1 MRAAADVGRGHAVP
15 DAVTRALREAHDG
28 RSVHAAS
35 DGAADGEVL
44 DGGAVDVAEQGSAL
58 VVGVGNV
65 SGDGV
70 AVAEE
75 YALERVGLT
84 RAHHCRDADVG
95 SQLHELVAVVVGA
108 IVDTLGE
115 SVPFCFAA
123 NDKGTVYRVAGSGDI
138 EGLRAG
144 VAARAGEHQCIAA
157 RRADFYGKILHS
169 ISVQRGRVVSAEG
182 EGSRRG
188 VCQRW
193 RDRCEATIQV
203 VCRFHTADAA
213 GIRIDRGAADCYRL
227 ADFVGRSGV
236 IDLCALVGG
245 QIGGSDEVAVVDVD
259 GAIPL
264 PHEVQT
270 TSVLA
275 TSCR

>member
-1 MRAAADVGRGHAVP
+1 MVSVALVGG
-15 DAVTRALREAHDG
+15 
-28 RSVHAAS
+28 
-35 DGAADGEVL
+35 DGARHGEVL
-44 DGGAVDVAEQGSAL
+44 DGGVLDVAEGGCAAVDV
-58 VVGVGNV
+58 VGNR

-70 AVAEE
+70 SAAEE
-75 YALERVGLT
+75 GSLERVGLAA
-84 RAHHCRDADVG
+84 AHHCRYADVAV
-95 SQLHELVAVVVGA
+95 QFHELVAVVGA

-188 VCQRW
+188 
-193 RDRCEATIQV
+193 
-203 VCRFHTADAA
+203 
-213 GIRIDRGAADCYRL
+213 
-227 ADFVGRSGV
+227 GV
-236 IDLCALVGG
+236 MNTR
-245 QIGGSDEVAVVDVD
+245 
-259 GAIPL
+259 P
-264 PHEVQT
+264 
-270 TSVLA
+270 
-275 TSCR
+275 